1 MAARI
6 LLLTREDTISGEA
19 CPLRATVDIRVE
31 PALPEPVLI
40 ARLTEALE
48 AAIGLGQSRYHLYRD
63 EMPSRRA
70 AVEEAARA
78 ALATTLEREGPELG
92 GYQLSDFVL
101 LALEAEAG

>member
-1 MAARI
+1 VRRGRV
-6 LLLTREDTISGEA
+6 LLLSRVDSISGEA
-19 CPLRATVDIRVE
+19 CPLQATVDIQVE
-31 PALPEPVLI
+31 PPLPEPVLI

-78 ALATTLEREGPELG
+78 ALATTLEREGHPLRA
-92 GYQLSDFVL
+92 FVL
-101 LALEAEAG
+101 VALEAEAG